1 MTTKPRQHCTGK
13 TIATVTSCAMLQCKN
28 KTNSLFI
35 FYIGNLQIVRP
46 TTLQFAKVSLCL
58 ENTVWSGIKLRC
70 QMLFI
75 VNLHCITREKKRQRK
90 LELIKFDKELS
101 NPVLFK
107 HQSSSSKRFL
117 LNTSYTHLIW
127 SLYACSN

>member
-1 MTTKPRQHCTGK
+1 
-13 TIATVTSCAMLQCKN
+13 MLQCKN

-58 ENTVWSGIKLRC
+58 ESGIKLRC

-75 VNLHCITREKKRQRK
+75 VNLQCITREKKRQRK

-107 HQSSSSKRFL
+107 HQ
-117 LNTSYTHLIW
+117 
-127 SLYACSN
+127 